1 MGGRTY
7 VRMIDDVMATKP
19 NFFASMG
26 YHIFL
31 SMVLRTREHVA
42 PLLSYYETLPNLIT
56 TIEKRGALAA
66 DLPG

>member
-19 NFFASMG
+19 NFFTSMG

-31 SMVLRTREHVA
+31 SMVLRARERA
-42 PLLSYYETLPNLIT
+42 SPLLSYYENLPNSLT